1 MAESNDLLKIIDEKM
16 SGLSKGQKRIA
27 NFLKEHYDNAVYL
40 TASKLGE
47 IAGVSESTVVR
58 FAIELGFDGYPKLQE
73 ALQELVKNEL
83 TASQRMK
90 VSSDRIAKTDK
101 HILKTVLESDSARI
115 SATLENINQREF
127 DEAVDYIVNAKR
139 VYIVGGRSSSA
150 LYHFFDFYL
159 NLMRDNVI
167 NASTGAVTETFEHIF
182 RIEEGDLLI
191 GISFPRYSNKT
202 VKAIEYAHS
211 RGAKTIAITDSKQS
225 PLVKGASISLI
236 ASSDMLSFID
246 SLVAP
251 LSLINALLAAVSM
264 KRKDY
269 IAKGLDQLED
279 LWGEYKVYSSNIKK
293 KYL

>member
-73 ALQELVKNEL
+73 ALQKLVKNEL

-150 LYHFFDFYL
+150 LSHFFDFYL

>member
-1 MAESNDLLKIIDEKM
+1 MAEVNDLLKIIDNKM
-16 SGLSKGQKRIA
+16 SELSKGQKRIA
-27 NFLKEHYDNAVYL
+27 NFLKDHYDKAVYL

-83 TASQRMK
+83 TASQRME

-101 HILKTVLESDSARI
+101 HILKSVLESDAARI
-115 SATLENINQREF
+115 NATLDSINQRDF
-127 DEAVDYIVNAKR
+127 DRAVDYIVNAKR

-150 LYHFFDFYL
+150 LSHFMDFYL

-167 NASTGAVTETFEHIF
+167 NASTGAVTETFEHMF

-191 GISFPRYSNKT
+191 SISFPRYSNKT
-202 VKAIEYAHS
+202 VKAIEYAHMK
-211 RGAKTIAITDSKQS
+211 GAKTIAITDSMQS
-225 PLVKGASISLI
+225 PLINGASVTLI

-251 LSLINALLAAVSM
+251 LSLINALLVAVSL
-264 KRKDY
+264 KRKES
-269 IAKGLDQLED
+269 IVRGLDKLED
-279 LWGEYKVYSSNIKK
+279 LWGEYKVYSSAIKK

>member
-90 VSSDRIAKTDK
+90 VSSDRIVKTDK

-150 LYHFFDFYL
+150 LSHFFDFYL

>member
-1 MAESNDLLKIIDEKM
+1 MNDNYDLLKIIDDKM
-16 SGLSKGQKRIA
+16 GDLSKGQKRIA
-27 NFLKEHYDNAVYL
+27 NFLKDHYDKAVYL
-40 TASKLGE
+40 TASRLGE

-90 VSSDRIAKTDK
+90 VSSDRIVKSDK
-101 HILKTVLESDSARI
+101 HIFKSVLESDAARI
-115 SATLENINQREF
+115 ANTLDTIDQRDF
-127 DEAVDYIVNAKR
+127 DEAVDYIINAKR

-150 LYHFFDFYL
+150 LSNFLDFYL

-167 NASTGAVTETFEHIF
+167 NASTGVVTETFEHIF
-182 RIEEGDLLI
+182 RIKEGDLLI

-202 VKAIEYAHS
+202 VKAVEYAHG
-211 RGAKTIAITDSKQS
+211 RGARTIAITDSNQS
-225 PLVKGASISLI
+225 PLAKDANICLT
-236 ASSDMLSFID
+236 ARSDMLSFID

-251 LSLINALLAAVSM
+251 LSLINALLVAVSL
-264 KRKDY
+264 KCKDN
-269 IAKGLDQLED
+269 IAEGLDKLED
-279 LWGEYKVYSSNIKK
+279 LWGEYRIYSSAIKK

>member
-1 MAESNDLLKIIDEKM
+1 MEDSKDLLKIIDDKM

-27 NFLKEHYDNAVYL
+27 NFLKEHYDGAVYL

-58 FAIELGFDGYPKLQE
+58 FANELGFDGYPKLQE
-73 ALQELVKNEL
+73 ALKELVKNEL

-90 VSSDRIAKTDK
+90 ISSDRIEKADK
-101 HILKTVLESDSARI
+101 HILKSVLESDAARI
-115 SATLENINQREF
+115 SATLDSIDPKDF
-127 DEAVDYIVNAKR
+127 DEAVECIANAKR

-150 LYHFFDFYL
+150 LSHFLDFYL

-182 RIEEGDLLI
+182 RIDEGDLLI

-202 VKAIEYAHS
+202 VKAVEYAHNK
-211 RGAKTIAITDSKQS
+211 GAKTIAITDSKQS
-225 PLVKGASISLI
+225 PLVNDATISLI

-251 LSLINALLAAVSM
+251 LSLINALLVAVSM
-264 KRKDY
+264 KRKGY
-269 IAKGLDQLED
+269 IAEGLDKLED
-279 LWGEYKVYSSNIKK
+279 LWGEYKVYSSAIKK
-293 KYL
+293 KYF

>member
-1 MAESNDLLKIIDEKM
+1 MSVNNDLLKIIDEKM

-115 SATLENINQREF
+115 TSTLENINQREF

-150 LYHFFDFYL
+150 LSHFLDFYL

-225 PLVKGASISLI
+225 PLVKDATISLI

-279 LWGEYKVYSSNIKK
+279 LWDEYKVYSSNIKK

>member
-1 MAESNDLLKIIDEKM
+1 MSENKDLLNIIDDKM
-16 SGLSKGQKRIA
+16 SELSKGQKRIA
-27 NFLKEHYDNAVYL
+27 DFLKNHYDKAVYL

-47 IAGVSESTVVR
+47 VAGVSESTVVR
-58 FAIELGFDGYPKLQE
+58 FANELGFDGYPKLQI

-90 VSSDRIAKTDK
+90 VSSNRIANADK
-101 HILKTVLESDSARI
+101 HIAASVLESDANRI
-115 SATLENINQREF
+115 SNTLENLNRRDF

-150 LYHFFDFYL
+150 LSHFLNFYL

-167 NASTGAVTETFEHIF
+167 DASTGAVTETFEHIF
-182 RIEEGDLLI
+182 RIEEGDVLI

-202 VKAIEYAHS
+202 VKAIEYAHN

-225 PLVKGASISLI
+225 PLVNGATISLI

-251 LSLINALLAAVSM
+251 LSIINALLVAISM
-264 KRKDY
+264 KRKEY
-269 IAKGLDQLED
+269 ITTGLDKLED
-279 LWGEYKVYSSNIKK
+279 LWGEYKVYSSAISK

>member
-1 MAESNDLLKIIDEKM
+1 MSVNNDLLKIIDEKM

-115 SATLENINQREF
+115 TSTLENINQREF

-150 LYHFFDFYL
+150 LSHFLDFYL

-202 VKAIEYAHS
+202 VKSIEYAHS
-211 RGAKTIAITDSKQS
+211 RGAKTIAITDGKQS
-225 PLVKGASISLI
+225 PLVKDATISLI

-251 LSLINALLAAVSM
+251 LSLINALLAAISM

-279 LWGEYKVYSSNIKK
+279 LWDEYKVYSSNIKK

>member
-1 MAESNDLLKIIDEKM
+1 ML
-16 SGLSKGQKRIA
+16 
-27 NFLKEHYDNAVYL
+27 F
-40 TASKLGE
+40 
-47 IAGVSESTVVR
+47 
-58 FAIELGFDGYPKLQE
+58 
-73 ALQELVKNEL
+73 
-83 TASQRMK
+83 
-90 VSSDRIAKTDK
+90 
-101 HILKTVLESDSARI
+101 
-115 SATLENINQREF
+115 
-127 DEAVDYIVNAKR
+127 
-139 VYIVGGRSSSA
+139 
-150 LYHFFDFYL
+150 
-159 NLMRDNVI
+159 